1 MYTVII
7 DELVFEKDFKRIDK
21 SDQKRIVR
29 AIRDKLATRPNE
41 FGEPLSGTFS
51 GFWKLRVGRYRIIYE
66 IEEEKIQ
73 VYVVIVGFR
82 RNAEV
87 YKKLISRL
95 KLK

>member
-41 FGEPLSGTFS
+41 FGEPLSRAFS

-82 RNAEV
+82 RNADV

>member
-29 AIRDKLATRPNE
+29 TIRDKLATRPNE
-41 FGEPLSGTFS
+41 FGEPLSG
-51 GFWKLRVGRYRIIYE
+51 
-66 IEEEKIQ
+66 IQ

-82 RNAEV
+82 RNTEV